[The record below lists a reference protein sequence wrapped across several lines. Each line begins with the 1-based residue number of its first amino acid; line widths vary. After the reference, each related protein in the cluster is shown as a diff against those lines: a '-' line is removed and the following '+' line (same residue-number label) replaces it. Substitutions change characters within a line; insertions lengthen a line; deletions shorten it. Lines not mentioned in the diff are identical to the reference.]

1 MKIEVRPIQRKTWH
15 GKTGKDDFTC
25 EKVIQALVN
34 PDTMEYATG
43 LSDKDIQWLTNTKGI
58 SYDLSPIYTP
68 DKPHPFWDSKQGEV
82 RLENRTMIFD
92 MDKPMDFI
100 KVHIMRAS
108 KYVANSMQEFNQ
120 GLYPEA
126 SHVIFDEMMDI
137 EEKATKVTMR
147 NKAVLECSK
156 LSRDKKGQIVMILS
170 GKSMKGQSD
179 NMLEVKLAEV
189 IEEQPEE
196 VLELLSESKEDLTL
210 RALVLECL
218 QKNVLQ
224 KRNFKIWYLDQV
236 LGNTVSE
243 VVNGLKDIENN
254 DLKVRLMAAVN

>member
-1 MKIEVRPIQRKTWH
+1 MKIEVRPIPRKTWH
-15 GKTGKDDFTC
+15 GKTGKEDFTC

-126 SHVIFDEMMDI
+126 SHVIFDEMMDV
-137 EEKATKVTMR
+137 EEKATKVAMR

-156 LSRDKKGQIVMILS
+156 LSRDKKAQIVMILA

-179 NMLEVKLAEV
+179 SMLEVKLAEV
-189 IEEQPEE
+189 IDEHPDE
-196 VLELLSESKEDLTL
+196 VLELLQEGKEDLTL

-236 LGNTVSE
+236 LGSTVGE
-243 VVNGLKDIENN
+243 VVEGLKSIDNN
-254 DLKVRLMAAVN
+254 DLKVRLMASVN